1 MLYFLGAN
9 GEGAGDI
16 PPYKECP
23 LKLCMGSGLL
33 LHSTFEPHRPAGA
46 GKTHTMLG
54 MDAEPGIYLQTLTDL
69 FQAIEKT
76 QDNMEYSVSMSYLE
90 VSWLLC
96 LSWINCRM
104 GTILTACAEL
114 ILRV

>member
-1 MLYFLGAN
+1 M
-9 GEGAGDI
+9 I
-16 PPYKECP
+16 SPYRDYL
-23 LKLCMGSGLL
+23 LKACRVSGLL
-33 LHSTFEPHRPAGA
+33 LHSTLKPRPPAGA

-69 FQAIEKT
+69 FQAIEET

-90 VSWLLC
+90 VSRLSC

-104 GTILTACAEL
+104 GIIPTACAEL
-114 ILRV
+114 ILSV